1 MSQHRYLLEP
11 YKGMNTR
18 HRCPSC
24 QQRERTFSLYID
36 TETGEHIHPSV
47 GRCNRENKCGYHYK
61 PKEYF
66 QDNNISFDT
75 PHPKAYK
82 PLPTQPKPKPVSYI
96 PVEVFKASLKEY
108 NTNNFVKFL
117 VNLFGVQ
124 ITSQLISNY
133 FIASSNH
140 WNGSTVFYQIDI
152 QGKIRAGKIM
162 LFNAST
168 GKRVKEP
175 YKHIS
180 WLHKALKMQH
190 FDLMQ
195 CFFGEHQLIDKTKIV
210 AIVESEAAAIIA
222 SAYLPQFIWLA
233 AGGKDG
239 LNAEKCSVL
248 KGRTVILFPDL
259 DGFEK
264 WSSKAKELSHIA
276 KFTVSTLL
284 ERKATEAAREQQY
297 DIADYL
303 VRLDLAAFTQ
313 TKPEAVQTF
322 VEVEQFEQPVS
333 WEHEITELE
342 NYFASIDIPA
352 EPVMLNSYTKIS
364 NCSLFIQSHTAT
376 VKANNGKRTMLP
388 YLNRLQE
395 LKNAISQF

>member
-1 MSQHRYLLEP
+1 MSEYRYLLEP

-66 QDNNISFDT
+66 QDNNFSFDT
-75 PHPKAYK
+75 PQPKAYK
-82 PLPTQPKPKPVSYI
+82 PLPIQPKPKQYSYI
-96 PVEVFKASLKEY
+96 PFDVFKASLKEY
-108 NTNNFVKFL
+108 NTNNFVKYL

-124 ITSQLISNY
+124 TTHQLINDY
-133 FIASSNH
+133 FIGTSNH

-168 GKRVKEP
+168 GKRVKVP

-190 FDLMQ
+190 FELLQ

-284 ERKATEAAREQQY
+284 ESKATEAAREQQF

-303 VRLDLAAFTQ
+303 VRLDLAAFTE

-322 VEVEQFEQPVS
+322 VEVEQPVS
-333 WEHEITELE
+333 WDHEITELE

-395 LKNAISQF
+395 LKNAISKF